1 MCNRFDFKAKA
12 NFAGIS
18 LIELL
23 LFIVIVGVGVSGVL
37 AAFRLSVQ
45 KSADPL
51 ARKQVVAIAES
62 LLEEVELMPFTYC
75 DPDDANALTATSAT
89 VVGINGCATT
99 VEGLGPEAGESR
111 YATGGLQFDNVS
123 DYHGYN
129 SAAETPSGI
138 KDVSGTAIPALTSYN
153 ASVTIASTAL
163 GSIPAGGSFATS
175 DALLISVTVTG
186 PGNTAATLH
195 GYRTRYAPRSTP

>member
-1 MCNRFDFKAKA
+1 MCNKFAVKAKA
-12 NFAGIS
+12 NSAGIS

-51 ARKQVVAIAES
+51 VRKQVVVIAES
-62 LLEEVELMPFTYC
+62 LLEEVELMPFSYC

-89 VVGINGCATT
+89 VGAGGCATT

-129 SAAETPSGI
+129 SATETPSGI
-138 KDVSGTAIPALTSYN
+138 KDVSGTAIPVLTGYN
-153 ASVTIASTAL
+153 ASVTVSSTAL

-175 DALLISVTVTG
+175 DALLIAVTVTG
-186 PGNTAATLH
+186 PGNTAVTLH
-195 GYRTRYAPRSTP
+195 GYRARYAPRSTP